1 MEETIDRLEV
11 PVPGSQPLH
20 FPSVFAQSQVVQYWE
35 LLKRNLIS
43 YSRNPA
49 YNGTRCAAL
58 PPAASPVHRLLIS
71 PDAAVVVAGLVVP
84 LS

>member
-11 PVPGSQPLH
+11 PAPGSQPLH

-49 YNGTRCAAL
+49 YNGTRSAI
-58 PPAASPVHRLLIS
+58 PPIVL
-71 PDAAVVVAGLVVP
+71 
-84 LS
+84 